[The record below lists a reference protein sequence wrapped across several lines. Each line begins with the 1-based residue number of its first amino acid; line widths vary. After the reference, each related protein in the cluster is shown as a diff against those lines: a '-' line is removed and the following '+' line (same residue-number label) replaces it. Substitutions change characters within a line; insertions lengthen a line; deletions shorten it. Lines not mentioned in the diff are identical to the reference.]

1 MSSPISSELV
11 RRAQARNLCPD
22 VVSTLA
28 ELGAAVDAGVIELAD
43 LLTLTRSCSTAGEL
57 SDALRMVAATA
68 KGNQEGMLEVAIPGV
83 PVWTR

>member
-1 MSSPISSELV
+1 MTAPITSELV

-43 LLTLTRSCSTAGEL
+43 LLTLARSCSTAGEL
-57 SDALRMVAATA
+57 SDALTMVATSIN
-68 KGNQEGMLEVAIPGV
+68 GMLEQELEVAI
-83 PVWTR
+83 WTR